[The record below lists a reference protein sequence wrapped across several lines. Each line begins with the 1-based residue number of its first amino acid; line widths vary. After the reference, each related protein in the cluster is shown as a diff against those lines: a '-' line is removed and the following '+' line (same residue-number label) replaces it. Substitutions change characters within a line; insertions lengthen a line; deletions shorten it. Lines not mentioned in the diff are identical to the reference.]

1 VRGNGYQRDSTN
13 RNWFRSAATGE
24 FTQWRPREIAVDDV
38 YFLNASTFLNV
49 RYSLYSFGITQGSDH
64 QSDNFDLAGLGF
76 PASYVNSIP
85 PEVRRFPVINL
96 SGYYNTTDTYHAY
109 NHHSNTFESTLTMLR
124 GRHSIKFG
132 GDAPNYRNFH
142 LQ

>member
-1 VRGNGYQRDSTN
+1 LVPQRRN
-13 RNWFRSAATGE
+13 RE

-64 QSDNFDLAGLGF
+64 QSDNFDLASLGF

-85 PEVRRFPVINL
+85 PR
-96 SGYYNTTDTYHAY
+96 SGAPGDQPERLQTPPIPTTPTTTTAIP
-109 NHHSNTFESTLTMLR
+109 LR
-124 GRHSIKFG
+124 
-132 GDAPNYRNFH
+132 AP
-142 LQ
+142 